1 MRVWQS
7 GNGLLKYKRLM
18 MDATMAIWIGPA
30 FAWNALVLSY
40 LFSATKKP
48 PREVLFGSVYIT
60 FALYLA
66 IWRFFYLKIASLIVF
81 TLLGLLVVFLSRKFL
96 FLKADNG

>member
-1 MRVWQS
+1 
-7 GNGLLKYKRLM
+7 M
-18 MDATMAIWIGPA
+18 MLDTTMATWIGPA
-30 FAWNALVLSY
+30 FGWNALVLSY